1 MRGSY
6 TESCIIK
13 PDFSKYWKRECLAR
27 ISKMQKT
34 VDEIWKAP
42 KMPRLICQSEWAE
55 MNLKKVLSPETV
67 WVDLKAD
74 SKQGIIEEMIDRL
87 VAAGKVKDRA
97 AVLEAVLDREAKMS
111 TGMQNGVA
119 IPHGKTD
126 SVKSLVAAVGL
137 NKDGVDFDSMDGSP
151 CTIFIMT
158 LSPTQRTGP
167 HIQFL
172 AEVSRL
178 ISQPAERDKLL
189 ACRTHGEI
197 YETLTGK

>member
-1 MRGSY
+1 
-6 TESCIIK
+6 
-13 PDFSKYWKRECLAR
+13 
-27 ISKMQKT
+27 
-34 VDEIWKAP
+34 
-42 KMPRLICQSEWAE
+42 

-74 SKQGIIEEMIDRL
+74 TKNGIIEEMVDRL
-87 VAAGKVKDRA
+87 VAAGKVADGA
-97 AVLEAVLDREAKMS
+97 AVRDAILEREAKMS

-126 SVKSLVAAVGL
+126 SVKELIAAIGI
-137 NKDGVDFDSMDGSP
+137 NKGGVNFDSLDGSP
-151 CTIFIMT
+151 STIFIMT

-178 ISQPAERDKLL
+178 ISQPAEREKLL
-189 ACRTHGEI
+189 AAKTHGEI
-197 YETLTGK
+197 YEILTGK

>member
-1 MRGSY
+1 
-6 TESCIIK
+6 
-13 PDFSKYWKRECLAR
+13 
-27 ISKMQKT
+27 
-34 VDEIWKAP
+34 
-42 KMPRLICQSEWAE
+42 
-55 MNLKKVLSPETV
+55 MNLKKVLTPDAV

-74 SKQGIIEEMIDRL
+74 TKEGIIQEMIDRL
-87 VAAGKVKDRA
+87 VAAGKITEREE
-97 AVLEAVLDREAKMS
+97 VLHAVLDREVKMS

-126 SVKSLVAAVGL
+126 AVKTLVAAVGL
-137 NKDGVDFDSMDGSP
+137 QKAGVDFDSMDGSL

-158 LSPTQRTGP
+158 LSPVKRTGP

-189 ACRTHGEI
+189 ASRTHAEI
-197 YETLTGK
+197 YELLTGK